1 MIFRLLKNT
10 GYLMISN
17 QAGNLLQF
25 LFFLY
30 VAREFGQ
37 GSVGQYSFAFSFTYI
52 MSVLADLG
60 LSAYMM
66 REVARDRSG
75 TRRIFAR
82 CLSLRLSALAL
93 FTGLAVLVVV
103 VFFENF
109 RGETVAIV
117 VLLGLYQLFVSVADI
132 FVAELK
138 GHDRMGL
145 VSLLTFFAKGI
156 IAGGGIIL
164 LLLHFNFLTVLTCFP
179 LGALIYMGFC
189 LFLSSRLFKNIK
201 PRFRELRLAGLAK
214 EIMPFALAFVFI
226 EALYHLDILMLRFF
240 GTDQAVGVYSAANR
254 IILAVLGVNV
264 FVHTALIPTF
274 SRLFIDSPPQ
284 LIDLSKR
291 TLRYLVVTG
300 LPLAVGTFAISDKI
314 IPVLYSNGFGD
325 SIGPLKVL
333 SWTIA
338 VGFAAAPF
346 SVLLTAINRQKEKVL
361 AIGFVLVLNGTL
373 NAVLIPGM
381 SSMGAAW
388 AKIAAEIMHLILMA
402 FLAAK
407 YLTLLPL
414 PKILFKPALSCA
426 VMYIFI
432 RVFPSWSLIAVIPTA
447 AAVFAVSLAIVR
459 GYSREE
465 IELVNGVLRKWFPK
479 LCS

>member
-1 MIFRLLKNT
+1 MIFRILRNT
-10 GYLMISN
+10 GYLMLSN

-25 LFFLY
+25 LFFLF

-37 GSVGQYSFAFSFTYI
+37 GSVGQYAFAFSFTYI

-60 LSAYMM
+60 LAAYMM

-75 TRRIFAR
+75 TRQIFAR
-82 CLSLRLSALAL
+82 CLSLRLLAL
-93 FTGLAVLVVV
+93 VVFTGLAVFVVL
-103 VFFENF
+103 VFFKNF

-117 VLLGLYQLFVSVADI
+117 VLLGLYQFFVSVADL
-132 FVAELK
+132 FLAEFK

-156 IAGGGIIL
+156 IAGGGLIL
-164 LLLHFNFLTVLTCFP
+164 LLLHFNFLAVLACFP
-179 LGALIYMGFC
+179 LGALIYMGLC
-189 LFLSSRLFKNIK
+189 MILSSRMFKTIK
-201 PRFRELRLAGLAK
+201 PRFRGLHLAGLVK

-240 GTDQAVGVYSAANR
+240 GTDRAVGVYSAANR

-264 FVHTALIPTF
+264 FVHTAFMPTF

-314 IPVLYSNGFGD
+314 IPVLYSIGFAD

-338 VGFAAAPF
+338 LGFTAAPF

-361 AIGFVLVLNGTL
+361 AIGFVLALNGAL
-373 NAVLIPGM
+373 NALLIPGM

-388 AKIAAEIMHLILMA
+388 AKIAAELMHLVLMA
-402 FLAAK
+402 FLVAK
-407 YLTLLPL
+407 YLVRLPL
-414 PKILFKPALSCA
+414 FKILFKPALSCA
-426 VMYIFI
+426 VMYAFI
-432 RVFPSWSLIAVIPTA
+432 RVFTSWNLIVVIPTA
-447 AAVFAVSLAIVR
+447 IAVYAVSLAILR

-465 IELVNGVLRKWFPK
+465 IEFISGILRKRFPK
-479 LCS
+479 PCA